1 LVILD
6 PNGRSLITVKCTV
19 CRRREAFF
27 MRPYSGELLCRKCF
41 LESIEQKVRVTI
53 GKHKMFER
61 TDRIAVAV
69 SGGKDSVSLLHMLAK
84 IEEDFPECSLCAV
97 TVDEGIEG
105 YRDEAVSKAAKNCAR
120 VGVEQVVVSFRNLYG
135 YTMDE
140 ITELTR
146 DRGLTPCAYCGV
158 LRRRALN
165 VAARKASAD
174 KIATAHNLDDET
186 QTFLLNIIH
195 GDPYRIARSSPIT
208 ELEELGFTQRVK
220 PFCEVPE
227 REVALYAYV
236 KKIPFQEMPC
246 PYAGEALRNDVRNIL
261 NRLEEKH
268 PGIKFTIYSSMGK
281 IQEVMRGTAKETSL
295 RSCSNCGEPTTGE
308 TCQTCQI
315 LRTLETS

>member
-1 LVILD
+1 LPTL
-6 PNGRSLITVKCTV
+6 GRSRITMKCTI
-19 CRRREAFF
+19 CRRRKAFF
-27 MRPYSGELLCRKCF
+27 MRPYSGEKLCGKCF

-53 GKHKMFER
+53 GKHRMFER
-61 TDRIAVAV
+61 DDKIVVAV
-69 SGGKDSVSLLHMLAK
+69 SGGKDSVSLLHILAK
-84 IEEDFPECSLCAV
+84 IDKDFPECSLCAV

-105 YRDEAVSKAAKNCAR
+105 YRDEAVRKAAKNCEKL
-120 VGVEQVVVSFRNLYG
+120 GVEHITVSFRNLYG

-146 DRGLTPCAYCGV
+146 NRRLTPCAYCGV

-174 KIATAHNLDDET
+174 KIATAHNLDDEI

-195 GDPYRIARSSPIT
+195 GDPYRIGRSSPIT

-236 KKIPFQEMPC
+236 RKIPFQEMPC
-246 PYAGEALRNDVRNIL
+246 PYAGEALRNDVRNTL

-268 PGIKFTIYSSMGK
+268 PGIKFTIYSSMEK
-281 IQEVMRGTAKETSL
+281 IREVMRGTAKEIPL

-308 TCQTCQI
+308 TCKTCQI